1 MGVGL
6 VNEDVE
12 YVLRLLLAA
21 WRSRWHLPGGIFL
34 LPGGIYF
41 FSEHCSLKKKSM
53 VKSQFYHNS

>member
-12 YVLRLLLAA
+12 YVLRLLSGEA
-21 WRSRWHLPGGIFL
+21 G

-41 FSEHCSLKKKSM
+41 FSGFQYCKKSE
-53 VKSQFYHNS
+53 K